1 VKSAPYLSTL
11 TFLLASQAGS
21 LLSQAAVTPPAEA
34 LINAPA
40 WSPKIKPGTK
50 PAPDWD
56 KRPKPPYQPCY
67 PSPRSCRGG
76 F

>member
-1 VKSAPYLSTL
+1 
-11 TFLLASQAGS
+11 
-21 LLSQAAVTPPAEA
+21 LSQAAVTPPAEA